1 MKTAFL
7 SLSLAVLFIACGG
20 NASNS
25 VPSDEANGGSEMLV
39 EDSGEPA
46 PTQTVTAKNYSLE
59 VPEYMTPAT
68 DLNAEASLQYQ
79 NVIKETYVVVIDEP
93 KEEFIDVFA
102 DLGLYD
108 DSLSPLENYAQFQS
122 ESVLEMMRMVAKKTE
137 LKFTESEGLKKASF
151 SVVGTVEDV
160 PDLTIY
166 YVLGYVEGANTM
178 YTIMGW
184 TLESRIDRYGVDLDQ
199 IVASFKEHS

>member
-1 MKTAFL
+1 MRTVFL
-7 SLSLAVLFIACGG
+7 SFSLAALFFACG
-20 NASNS
+20 SNS
-25 VPSDEANGGSEMLV
+25 SSADQAEETNDFSEIF
-39 EDSGEPA
+39 EEESGEPA

-79 NVIKETYVVVIDEP
+79 NVIKETYVVVLDEP

-122 ESVLEMMRMVAKKTE
+122 ESVLEMMRKVAKKTE
-137 LKFTESEGLKKASF
+137 LEFTESEGLKKASF

>member
-1 MKTAFL
+1 MRTVFL
-7 SLSLAVLFIACGG
+7 SFSLAALFFACG
-20 NASNS
+20 SNS
-25 VPSDEANGGSEMLV
+25 SSADQAEETNDFSEIF
-39 EDSGEPA
+39 EEESGEPA

-122 ESVLEMMRMVAKKTE
+122 ESVLEMMRKVAKKTE
-137 LKFTESEGLKKASF
+137 LEFTESEGLNKASF

-166 YVLGYVEGANTM
+166 YVLGYVEGASTM

-184 TLESRIDRYGVDLDQ
+184 TLESRIERYGVDLEQ
-199 IVASFKEHS
+199 MVASFKEHS